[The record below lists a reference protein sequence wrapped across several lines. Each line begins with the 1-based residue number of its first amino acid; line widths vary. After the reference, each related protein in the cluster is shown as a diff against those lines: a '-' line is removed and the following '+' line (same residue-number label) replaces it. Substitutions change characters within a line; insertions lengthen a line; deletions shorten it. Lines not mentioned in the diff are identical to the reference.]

1 LRIIHLESM
10 KNTLLLEKRN
20 ATYAFFKII
29 TLVFFYFFVVTF
41 LLVITT
47 AHAMRKTSKSKIS
60 FSSSKN
66 LALSIFDMRHCA
78 SYNTLKTSF
87 DTIMMGTITGV
98 ITLFQIISNI
108 TETDTSTLNA
118 NGSGLANYSSVLTYA
133 TGAGYFISRN
143 KSL

>member
-1 LRIIHLESM
+1 M

-20 ATYAFFKII
+20 ATYVFFKII
-29 TLVFFYFFVVTF
+29 TAVFFYFFVVTF
-41 LLVITT
+41 LLIITT
-47 AHAMRKTSKSKIS
+47 GHAMRKTSKSKIS
-60 FSSSKN
+60 FSSGKN
-66 LALSIFDMRHCA
+66 VALSVFDMRHYLN
-78 SYNTLKTSF
+78 YNTLKTSFDTMSF
-87 DTIMMGTITGV
+87 DTIMMGTITRV
-98 ITLFQIISNI
+98 MTLFQIISNI